1 MKYLIGLPIFIAML
15 AIDMLTSI
23 VHHVQ
28 YDMGT
33 SSAYKSGAPHPTK
46 HHGFIH
52 PQRLPMIFYRGIMGQ
67 VA

>member
-15 AIDMLTSI
+15 AIDMLTSL
-23 VHHVQ
+23 VHHIQ
-28 YDMGT
+28 YEMKT
-33 SSAYKSGAPHPTK
+33 SVAYKSGAPHPTK

-52 PQRLPMIFYRGIMGQ
+52 PKTLPAVFYRGIMGQ

>member
-15 AIDMLTSI
+15 AIDMLTSL
-23 VHHVQ
+23 VHHIQ
-28 YDMGT
+28 YEMGM
-33 SSAYKSGAPHPTK
+33 SSAYRSGAFHPTK

-52 PQRLPMIFYRGIMGQ
+52 PKRLPMIFYRGIMGH